1 MKVFIYFI
9 LFTSIFSESFRIS
22 LKKDCEKKSC
32 ESRAWYL
39 KDNFNPD
46 YFNSFNTEEFKL
58 ITEFPIWVNK
68 FFSNNG
74 NLHEYSFITYFD
86 LKEDKKINHQTGI
99 RFGEIGEV
107 FEVYLNGTLIA
118 KQGIIENNKIKLRR
132 TVRGQVFEFDRDIL
146 KPEKNQLLVRIWGD
160 PKYDHTGF
168 YLTNGYDIGFFE
180 ELQHEEQDRIS
191 LVLIG
196 FYTLVGIYHLFLF
209 LKRKKEKANL
219 YYAIFT
225 IGLGIYLY
233 TRSNVVFENNWD
245 TGIIQKTELSV
256 LYTMVASLFFLLE
269 ELFFQKIRK
278 VIVYLMGFCNVLSIF
293 TIFVPLYFAEFIL
306 RFWQI
311 ILLTIGVSLIVN
323 ILYLGIKNK
332 VHNAKRLAFGLIIL
346 VISAVY
352 DVIDSLF
359 LNSGIALTK
368 YSFFI
373 FVFGFATIL
382 ANKFISIHNEIEEL
396 NENLEKKVE
405 ERTRELTK
413 SLEIVNNLKK
423 QQDGDYYLTSLL
435 INPLGKNKSDK
446 KHITV
451 NFLTEQKKK
460 FHFKGIDTEIG
471 GDLCRS
477 DSVKLKNKKFSVFFN
492 ADAMGKSIQGAG
504 GAIVMGAVFDSIIE
518 RTKLNFVNQD
528 VYPERWL
535 KNSFIELH
543 KVFESFDCSM
553 LISIAIGLVDEE
565 NGFLYYI
572 LAEHP
577 FPVLYRDGKASFI
590 NVKNLYRKLGMPIHD
605 SIQIEVETFQ
615 IKEGDIIIFGS
626 DGRDDIM
633 ISGELNID
641 ENLFLKFVE
650 TGRGNIESIQ
660 NEIKESGS
668 LTDDLSLLS
677 IYLNKEL
684 LHLENYDLNQ
694 ILEMKKPELDRKI
707 LTKEKL
713 NLFEIK
719 NILLFYAL
727 DKKLTEFENLG
738 LAYMDRLP
746 SDIFILELLTIL
758 YFDKKEFLKAIEVA
772 DRLLIR
778 GKNTSR
784 IVSILVQSQLLLGNK
799 FKGRIIYRKFIP
811 QFPEIESLKNN
822 YPELYY

>member
-1 MKVFIYFI
+1 MKFLLLIMCFSI
-9 LFTSIFSESFRIS
+9 SIFAENFRIS

-32 ESRAWYL
+32 QPRTWFL
-39 KDNFNPD
+39 KDDFKEE
-46 YFNSFNTEEFKL
+46 YFYSFSEVKST
-58 ITEFPIWVNK
+58 TEFPIWANK
-68 FFSNNG
+68 FFSNKG

-86 LKEDKKINHQTGI
+86 LEENKKLSRQTGI

-107 FEVYLNGTLIA
+107 FEVYLNGILIV
-118 KQGIIENNKIKLRR
+118 KQGIVENNKIKLRR

-160 PKYDHTGF
+160 PKFDHTGF
-168 YLTNGYDIGFFE
+168 YLTNGYDIGFYE
-180 ELQHEEQDRIS
+180 ELQYEEQDRIS
-191 LVLIG
+191 LILIG
-196 FYTLVGIYHLFLF
+196 FYTLVGVYHLFLF

-219 YYAIFT
+219 YYALFT

-233 TRSNVVFENNWD
+233 TRSNVVFEHSWD
-245 TGIIQKTELSV
+245 SGIIQKIELSL
-256 LYTMVASLFFLLE
+256 LYSVVATLFILVE

-278 VIVYLMGFCNVLSIF
+278 VTLYIMGVCNVLSIL

-311 ILLTIGVSLIVN
+311 IFLTIGLSVIVN

-332 VHNAKRLAFGLIIL
+332 IHNAKRLSFGLVIVI
-346 VISAVY
+346 ISAVF

-359 LNSGIALTK
+359 LNSGFALTK

-382 ANKFISIHNEIEEL
+382 ANKFISIHNEIEYL
-396 NENLEKKVE
+396 NENLEKKVT
-405 ERTRELTK
+405 ERTKELTN

-446 KHITV
+446 KNITV
-451 NFLTEQKKK
+451 CFLTEQKKK
-460 FHFKGIDTEIG
+460 FHFKGIDAEIG
-471 GDLCRS
+471 GDLNRT
-477 DSVKLKNKKFSVFFN
+477 DSIKLKNKRFTVFFN

-518 RTKLNFVNQD
+518 RTKLNFVNQE

-553 LISIAIGLVDEE
+553 LISLGIGLVDEE
-565 NGFLYYI
+565 NGFMYYI
-572 LAEHP
+572 VAEHP

-605 SIQIEVETFQ
+605 TVQIEVETFQ
-615 IKEGDIIIFGS
+615 IKQGDVILFGS
-626 DGRDDIM
+626 DGKDDIM

-650 TGRGNIESIQ
+650 TGRGSIDNIY
-660 NEIKESGS
+660 NEIINSS
-668 LTDDLSLLS
+668 ALTDDFSLLS
-677 IYLNKEL
+677 VYINNEL
-684 LHLENYDLNQ
+684 LQLDNYDLNQ
-694 ILEMKKPELDRKI
+694 IIEMKKPLLDRKI
-707 LTKEKL
+707 MSKEKL

-719 NILLFYAL
+719 NLLLFYAL
-727 DKKLTEFENLG
+727 DKKLSEFEKIA
-738 LAYMDRLP
+738 LAYLDKLP

-758 YFDKKEFLKAIEVA
+758 YFEKKEFLKASEVA

-778 GKNTSR
+778 GKNTFR
-784 IVSILVQSQLLLGNK
+784 TINILIQSQLLLNNST
-799 FKGRIIYRKFIP
+799 KGRILFQKFLP
-811 QFPEIESLKNN
+811 EFPKMESLKKN
-822 YPELYY
+822 YPELN